1 MVSAAGTTPVSAIWP
16 IGQGGYLSDVR
27 HELEISPRHAA
38 SVLATRAPAAL
49 IDVRTAE
56 ERELFGAPPE
66 AVHWPLAVV
75 QRFRGE
81 MPCPE
86 CETFSARDLTPEER
100 FEFVRWLL
108 GHAVKQSE
116 LFFFCARG
124 NRSLVAAHVLRDMGY
139 PHAYSVAGGMQAWEE
154 AGLPVEAVAAA

>member
-1 MVSAAGTTPVSAIWP
+1 M
-16 IGQGGYLSDVR
+16 SDVR
-27 HELEISPRHAA
+27 HELEISPRHAV
-38 SVLATRAPAAL
+38 SVLAARVPAVL

-100 FEFVRWLL
+100 FEFVRWLV
-108 GHAVKQSE
+108 GHAVKQSA

-124 NRSLVAAHVLRDMGY
+124 NRSLVAAHILRDMGY
-139 PHAYSVAGGMQAWEE
+139 PHAYSVAGGMQAWQN
-154 AGLPVEAVAAA
+154 AGLPFVSVEAGGGDEA